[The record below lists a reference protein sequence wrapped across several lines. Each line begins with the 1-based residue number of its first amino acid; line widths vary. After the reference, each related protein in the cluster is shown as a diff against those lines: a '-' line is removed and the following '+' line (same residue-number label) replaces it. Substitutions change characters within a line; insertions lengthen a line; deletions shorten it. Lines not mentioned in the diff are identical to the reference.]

1 MTSVTRLPRQRT
13 TRASRQRALLW
24 LAETVAPKP
33 DPTMSPEDA
42 QRLCHHDLA
51 GMTVTE
57 LELEQQR
64 TRFRLALDPQGDAW
78 FADRLHVVELELAC
92 RRLGAT
98 RQDLAAREE
107 ARP

>member
-1 MTSVTRLPRQRT
+1 VSSVTRPFRPRT

-33 DPTMSPEDA
+33 DPTASPEDA
-42 QRLCHHDLA
+42 QQFCHHDLSA
-51 GMTVTE
+51 MTVTA

-64 TRFRLALDPQGDAW
+64 TRLRLALDPQGDAW
-78 FADRLHVVELELAC
+78 FSDRLHVVELELAC

-107 ARP
+107 ARQ